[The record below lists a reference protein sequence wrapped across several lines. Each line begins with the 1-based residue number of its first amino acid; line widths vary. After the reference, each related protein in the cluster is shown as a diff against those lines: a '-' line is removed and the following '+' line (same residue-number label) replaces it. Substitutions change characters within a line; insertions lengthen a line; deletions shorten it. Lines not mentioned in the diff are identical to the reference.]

1 MPQTQDTD
9 DTAETGETFEPRPA
23 GIHVSL
29 TTRTAPVVPER
40 RGVWPLAP
48 WRWVLL
54 ALALLLAITCGPAAA
69 DPAVNTADLLV
80 FLGLAI
86 FVATFTPWSKS

>member
-9 DTAETGETFEPRPA
+9 ETPVVVSGFAPVTADM
-23 GIHVSL
+23 HVSGL
-29 TTRTAPVVPER
+29 IRSESVVPES

-54 ALALLLAITCGPAAA
+54 AIAVFLAVTCGPSAAA
-69 DPAVNTADLLV
+69 PVWNTADLLV
-80 FLGLAI
+80 FISLGV
-86 FVATFTPWSKS
+86 FVAAFPPGRD